1 MFQLQP
7 PMSSD
12 RTAHLLDRVIYDK
25 VHDLIDHGKLNEL
38 EEQLAIS
45 LSLLPGVTDA
55 EMLAGAR
62 AAIGRALREL
72 AHAIEHPPTRAPEH
86 HIRYLNAICAE
97 VDPGPRDRPPA

>member
-7 PMSSD
+7 PMSPD

-25 VHDLIDHGKLNEL
+25 VHDLIDHGKLSEL

-55 EMLAGAR
+55 EMLTGAR

-72 AHAIEHPPTRAPEH
+72 AHAVEHPPTRDPEH

>member
-1 MFQLQP
+1 MSQMQP
-7 PMSSD
+7 PMSPD
-12 RTAHLLDRVIYDK
+12 RTAHLLERVIYQK
-25 VHDLIDHGKLNEL
+25 VHDVIDHGKLREL
-38 EEQLAIS
+38 EEELAIS

-72 AHAIEHPPTRAPEH
+72 AHAVEHPLTRDPEH